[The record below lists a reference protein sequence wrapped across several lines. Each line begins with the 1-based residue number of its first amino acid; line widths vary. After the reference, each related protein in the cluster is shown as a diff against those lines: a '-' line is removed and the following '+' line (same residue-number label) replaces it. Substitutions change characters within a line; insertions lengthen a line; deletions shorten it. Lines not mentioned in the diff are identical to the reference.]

1 MPSSKTAL
9 TVALSELETL
19 RNISQVMEKSLPY
32 FLPADEKSISGNGLR
47 RPWHSLLCRRLK
59 IQQMS
64 QELLL
69 RCFFPA
75 LSPWSSAH
83 RRDGAP
89 RSPMRQQRGGN
100 PRTPPATGSCPA
112 LSIPSWLSKLQSLI
126 LTMWETFEM
135 NAQRRANCL
144 TAFCL

>member
-1 MPSSKTAL
+1 MKKITTKKKKHKKKEQQFRMRAKKVPSSKTAL

-69 RCFFPA
+69 RCFFQR
-75 LSPWSSAH
+75 SAP
-83 RRDGAP
+83 GA
-89 RSPMRQQRGGN
+89 Q
-100 PRTPPATGSCPA
+100 
-112 LSIPSWLSKLQSLI
+112 LI
-126 LTMWETFEM
+126 AGTEPH
-135 NAQRRANCL
+135 AAR
-144 TAFCL
+144 